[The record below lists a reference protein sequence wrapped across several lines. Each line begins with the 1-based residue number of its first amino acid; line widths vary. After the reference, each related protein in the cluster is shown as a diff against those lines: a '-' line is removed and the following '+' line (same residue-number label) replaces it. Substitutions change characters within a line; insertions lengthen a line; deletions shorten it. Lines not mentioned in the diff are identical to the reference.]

1 MTETTPASPVPASPP
16 SAGPRPVAASPPPA
30 GPRPTPANSGS
41 GSRFA
46 EADAAIACLAA
57 AYHPAEVRRST
68 DKGLPVR
75 HQAAFSSNLS
85 VDEALLVGEAG
96 FELRGLVSGASVF
109 HVGLVGRRWAVNAE
123 VKELSAAMYQARE
136 LAMGRLVDAG
146 RQVGGDGVAGV
157 RLRVERFEGQAHL
170 AQFVA
175 LGTAIADTAAARGRA
190 QDPFFTS
197 DLSGQDLYLLQ
208 RAGYRPLGLVMG
220 TCVYH
225 VGRQGFS
232 KWAGSQ
238 TQSAEMVTY
247 TEALYES
254 RELAMARLQEEAAR
268 HGAAGV
274 VGVQVSELSHVWG
287 SHVIEFFAMGTA
299 VRSEVDHQRS
309 HPKMVVTLQDAH
321 VLTDP
326 SAITGQPGGEG

>member
-1 MTETTPASPVPASPP
+1 MTEMLPPGSVPAGPVPAGHG
-16 SAGPRPVAASPPPA
+16 APVLSGHSGGAA
-30 GPRPTPANSGS
+30 
-41 GSRFA
+41 
-46 EADAAIACLAA
+46 ADAAIACLAVP
-57 AYHPAEVRRST
+57 YHPAEIKAPAG
-68 DKGLPVR
+68 KGRVPLR
-75 HQAAFSSNLS
+75 HQLAFSSNLS

-109 HVGLVGRRWAVNAE
+109 HVGLVGRRWSVNAE
-123 VKELSAAMYQARE
+123 VKELSTAMYRARE

-175 LGTAIADTAAARGRA
+175 LGTAIADTAPARDR
-190 QDPFFTS
+190 PFFTS

-268 HGAAGV
+268 HGADGV
-274 VGVQVSELSHVWG
+274 VGVQVSEMSHVWG

-299 VRSEVDHQRS
+299 VRSDVDHQRS
-309 HPKMVVTLQDAH
+309 NPKMVVSLQDAQ

-326 SAITGQPGGEG
+326 SAITG

>member
-1 MTETTPASPVPASPP
+1 MTEMPPGRPGVPGQPGVSGQPGPGQAGRSR
-16 SAGPRPVAASPPPA
+16 SAA
-30 GPRPTPANSGS
+30 
-41 GSRFA
+41 
-46 EADAAIACLAA
+46 ADAAIACLSVP
-57 AYHPAEVRRST
+57 YQPAEVRRPAG
-68 DKGLPVR
+68 KGRAPMR
-75 HQAAFSSNLS
+75 HQLALSSNLS

-109 HVGLVGRRWAVNAE
+109 HIGMVGRRWALNAE

-136 LAMGRLVDAG
+136 LAMGRLVEAG

-157 RLRVERFEGQAHL
+157 RLQVERLEAHAHL

-175 LGTAIADTAAARGRA
+175 LGTAIADTSPPRDRIEA
-190 QDPFFTS
+190 PFFTS

-254 RELAMARLQEEAAR
+254 RELAMARLQEEALG

-274 VGVQVSELSHVWG
+274 VGVRVSELSHVWG
-287 SHVIEFFAMGTA
+287 SHVIEFLAIGTA
-299 VRSEVDHQRS
+299 VRSEVDHRRS
-309 HPKMVVTLQDAH
+309 DPRLVMSLEDAR

-326 SAITGQPGGEG
+326 SAITGQVGGEG